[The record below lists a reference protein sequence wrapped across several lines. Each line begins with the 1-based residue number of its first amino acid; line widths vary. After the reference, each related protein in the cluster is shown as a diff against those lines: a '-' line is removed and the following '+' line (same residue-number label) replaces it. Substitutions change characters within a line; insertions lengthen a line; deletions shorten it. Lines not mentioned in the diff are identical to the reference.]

1 MADWTVDKTAD
12 EGFALPWSAE
22 RVSVLKKTV
31 DFSVAANNLVQ
42 NGVMSI
48 FKLPA
53 KCIVLAC
60 GINVLTVD
68 TDVTDVDLGLYTE
81 LADTIT
87 TVDIDGYG
95 DGLTLASLG
104 FVQDP
109 NAAYCSDG
117 TEAMHVVAAD
127 SYFTIKNIDSDTLN
141 GAEVEFFA
149 VVVDVS

>member
-1 MADWTVDKTAD
+1 MADFTVKQTAN

-31 DFSVAANNLVQ
+31 DFSVAANYLVQ
-42 NGVMSI
+42 DGVMSI

-60 GINVLTVD
+60 GIKVLTAD
-68 TDVTDVDLGLYTE
+68 TDITDVDLGLYTE
-81 LADTIT
+81 LDGTIT
-87 TVDIDGYG
+87 VVDIDGYG
-95 DGLTLASLG
+95 DGLTLAATG

-109 NAAYCSDG
+109 DAVYNSAG
-117 TEAMHVVAAD
+117 TSALKVVAAD
-127 SYFTIKNIDSDTLN
+127 SYFTIKNIDADTIN
-141 GAEVEFFA
+141 GAKVEFWA